1 MDSLPDERYPI
12 PASPSFS
19 VLPRNDQSKE
29 INSTQVNQTKG
40 SLVRVCLSFQPLF
53 PAFLPPPSL
62 THSPLHLLFPATPP
76 DILYASYLNFATG
89 LPHDPYHVAA
99 EVEDRLCPNRISEA
113 QYEY

>member
-53 PAFLPPPSL
+53 TAFLPPPLSL
-62 THSPLHLLFPATPP
+62 TPPSIYSSPLLPP
-76 DILYASYLNFATG
+76 
-89 LPHDPYHVAA
+89 
-99 EVEDRLCPNRISEA
+99 ISFMLHT
-113 QYEY
+113 

>member
-53 PAFLPPPSL
+53 TAFLPPPPLSL
-62 THSPLHLLFPATPP
+62 TPPSIYSSPLLPP
-76 DILYASYLNFATG
+76 
-89 LPHDPYHVAA
+89 
-99 EVEDRLCPNRISEA
+99 ISFMLHT
-113 QYEY
+113 